1 MTNLLYFI
9 VHNNEN
15 LDQQMIQDFMPVLK
29 KTLKVAMGRMQK
41 GGIKDTEVYYSTLAL
56 LSFFESKEI
65 VGGIEISKDFD
76 IVEYGKGV
84 QEARD
89 ALKGINV

>member
-1 MTNLLYFI
+1 
-9 VHNNEN
+9 
-15 LDQQMIQDFMPVLK
+15 
-29 KTLKVAMGRMQK
+29 MQK
-41 GGIKDTEVYYSTLAL
+41 GGVEDEKVYYSTLAL

-65 VGGIEISKDFD
+65 VGSIEIPRDFD

-89 ALKGINV
+89 ALKGINA